1 MNLSSNP
8 LFTKDKI
15 NNVPLS
21 TLYPSTFNLL
31 TLRHLGSL
39 PLSGTQLQAL
49 VLPALRTNLVQRLLA
64 LPMRRRTFLTSTL
77 PRLDRLDQSGVVTVQ
92 RITFQIILVIFLRE
106 DVRAEFR
113 VFPPSSFTSGQLILI
128 HIVVVDQG
136 QPDVPWK
143 RLLSSQSSVT

>member
-8 LFTKDKI
+8 LFAKNKTKSAL
-15 NNVPLS
+15 LS

-49 VLPALRTNLVQRLLA
+49 VLPALCTNLVQRFLA

-77 PRLDRLDQSGVVTVQ
+77 SRLDRLDQSGVVTVQ
-92 RITFQIILVIFLRE
+92 RIAFQIILMIILRE
-106 DVRAEFR
+106 DVRAVFR
-113 VFPPSSFTSGQLILI
+113 VLPPGSFTSGQLILI
-128 HIVVVDQG
+128 LIVAVDQG
-136 QPDVPWK
+136 QTYPGKDCYPPSP
-143 RLLSSQSSVT
+143 R